1 MNPNPFK
8 PTAGKRPPILIGRES
23 VIEDFEEGL
32 DNGAGA
38 PGRLMLITGN
48 RGCGKTVLLRE
59 LQRLASER
67 GWAVV
72 SDSASLG
79 LCDRLADALRS
90 NKPVVTSMEFG
101 PSFGRMSVEAARAKG
116 ETLRGLVNKRLK
128 KLGPGKGILFAI
140 DEAQSASIEELA
152 ALAVLYQQVLGD
164 QDATGLPD
172 SDQRGLA
179 LVFAGLPSMV
189 DDLLEE
195 PSVTFLRRAQQRTLG
210 AISLPK
216 VRDSYVRTV
225 KDAGLYVDAETADL
239 AARKSMG
246 HPYMV
251 QLVGYYMWRSAV
263 RRGSQVIEE
272 RDVEDGHADAVS
284 EFYEAV
290 DAPLYYGLRSPQ
302 RLFIEA
308 MAADEGKPTRMADI
322 IERCDRTQS
331 WASKYRASLIRERVI
346 ETAGYGLVRFTVPML
361 GAYIRD
367 RVLWHE

>member
-1 MNPNPFK
+1 M
-8 PTAGKRPPILIGRES
+8 I
-23 VIEDFEEGL
+23 
-32 DNGAGA
+32 
-38 PGRLMLITGN
+38 
-48 RGCGKTVLLRE
+48 
-59 LQRLASER
+59 
-67 GWAVV
+67 
-72 SDSASLG
+72 
-79 LCDRLADALRS
+79 
-90 NKPVVTSMEFG
+90 
-101 PSFGRMSVEAARAKG
+101 
-116 ETLRGLVNKRLK
+116 
-128 KLGPGKGILFAI
+128 
-140 DEAQSASIEELA
+140 
-152 ALAVLYQQVLGD
+152 GD

-172 SDQRGLA
+172 SDQGGLA

-189 DDLLEE
+189 DDLLEG

-216 VRDSYVRTV
+216 VRESDIQTV
-225 KDAGLYVDAETADL
+225 KDTGLYVDAETADL
-239 AARKSMG
+239 AAHKSMG

-263 RRGSQVIEE
+263 RRDSQVIEE
-272 RDVEDGHADAVS
+272 RDVEAGHADAIS

-346 ETAGYGLVRFTVPML
+346 EAAGYGLVRFTVPML
-361 GAYIRD
+361 GAYISD
-367 RVLWHE
+367 RILWHE